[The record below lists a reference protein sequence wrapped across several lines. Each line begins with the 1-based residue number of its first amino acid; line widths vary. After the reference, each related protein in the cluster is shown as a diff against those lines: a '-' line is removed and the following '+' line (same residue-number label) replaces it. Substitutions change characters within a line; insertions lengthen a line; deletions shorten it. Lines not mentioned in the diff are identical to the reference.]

1 MVDSSDK
8 RDFRRMNVE
17 IKAVF
22 KVNDNAE
29 MHKGVVDDLSATGL
43 RLLTDEKIALGDT
56 IEIRVK
62 PEKVVVP
69 PLHAMLKVLRIEDAE
84 SGARFSVGCEITE
97 ML

>member
-43 RLLTDEKIALGDT
+43 RLQTDQKVAPGDT

-69 PLHAMLKVLRIEDAE
+69 PLHAVLKVLRIEDAE
-84 SGARFSVGCEITE
+84 GDARFSVGCEITE

>member
-22 KVNDNAE
+22 KVNDSAD

-43 RLLTDEKIALGDT
+43 RLLTDVRVASGDT

-69 PLHAMLKVLRIEDAE
+69 PLHAIVKVMRVENSE
-84 SGARFSVGCEITE
+84 GAMRYSVGCEITE